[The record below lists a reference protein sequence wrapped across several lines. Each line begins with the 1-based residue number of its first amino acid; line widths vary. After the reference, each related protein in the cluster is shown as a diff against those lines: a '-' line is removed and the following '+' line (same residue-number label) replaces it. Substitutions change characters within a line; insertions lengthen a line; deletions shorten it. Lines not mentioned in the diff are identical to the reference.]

1 MRRYY
6 KSNQRI
12 YKVDK
17 EQVIEVVKRYSE
29 VIQNIFSVKKVVL
42 YGSYSRGDQK
52 EWSDID
58 VAVFLNERK
67 EDILTA
73 ESKLHKLRRDIDSR
87 IEPVILDEQKDQS
100 GFAKEVLKSGI
111 IIFQSN

>member
-1 MRRYY
+1 
-6 KSNQRI
+6 
-12 YKVDK
+12 VDK
-17 EQVIEVVKRYSE
+17 KQVIELVKRYSE
-29 VIQNIFSVKKVVL
+29 VIQNVFSVKKVVL
-42 YGSYSRGDQK
+42 YSSYSRGDQK
-52 EWSDID
+52 EWSDIN

-73 ESKLHKLRRDIDSR
+73 ESKPHKLRRDIDSR
-87 IEPVILDEQKDQS
+87 VEPVILDEEKDQS

>member
-1 MRRYY
+1 M
-6 KSNQRI
+6 
-12 YKVDK
+12 DK
-17 EQVIEVVKRYSE
+17 EQVIKLLKRYSD
-29 VIQNIFSVKKVVL
+29 VIRDIFNVKKVVL
-42 YGSYSRGDQK
+42 YGSYSRGEQK

-87 IEPVILDEQKDQS
+87 IEPVILDEEKDRS
-100 GFAKEVLKSGI
+100 GFATEVLKGGI
-111 IIFQSN
+111 VIYQSN

>member
-1 MRRYY
+1 M
-6 KSNQRI
+6 
-12 YKVDK
+12 DK
-17 EQVIEVVKRYSE
+17 EQVIELVKRYCE

-73 ESKLHKLRRDIDSR
+73 ESKLHKLRREIDSR
-87 IEPVILDEQKDQS
+87 IEPVILDEEKDLS

>member
-87 IEPVILDEQKDQS
+87 IEPVILDEEKDQS